1 MTLFQYA
8 MTILNSNKSIFYEQK
23 NNKLNIKSNDKKESI
38 LNKNEQKN
46 IIKDKEQGYFMKFTW
61 SWTL

>member
-23 NNKLNIKSNDKKESI
+23 NDKLNIKSNDKKESI

>member
-23 NNKLNIKSNDKKESI
+23 NDKLNIKSNDKKDSI